1 MFTWLNQLLMSGE
14 QLAAKD
20 LNKTPIVHSS
30 KKVDINFLLSK
41 VRQEKNKEKKEN
53 YIFLG
58 LICGVVAITGIIA
71 SF

>member
-1 MFTWLNQLLMSGE
+1 MSGE
-14 QLAAKD
+14 QLTAKD
-20 LNKTPIVHSS
+20 QNKTPIDRSS
-30 KKVDINFLLSK
+30 KKIDINYLLAK

-58 LICGVVAITGIIA
+58 LICGVVAVTGIIA